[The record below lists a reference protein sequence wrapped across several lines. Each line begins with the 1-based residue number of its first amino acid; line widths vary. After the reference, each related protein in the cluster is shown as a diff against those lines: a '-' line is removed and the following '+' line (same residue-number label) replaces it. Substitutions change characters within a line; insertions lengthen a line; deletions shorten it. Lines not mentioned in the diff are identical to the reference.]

1 MFDKTTRIIDLIP
14 KKFLIWIVCL
24 VLFLIGKIDASQ
36 ITTITVT
43 YITANI
49 VAKYTPKAK
58 AYADK
63 INS

>member
-1 MFDKTTRIIDLIP
+1 MFDKTARIIDLIP

-63 INS
+63 IK

>member
-1 MFDKTTRIIDLIP
+1 MFDKTARIIDLIP

-24 VLFLIGKIDASQ
+24 VLFLIGKIDSGQ
-36 ITTITVT
+36 ITTITVA

-58 AYADK
+58 AYAGK
-63 INS
+63 IK